1 MAFRENLREK
11 GVRPLIKYHLFQPVD
26 PHVMRVID
34 GPRYRQRVI
43 CETVFSSVKRTLGGN
58 EWEKV

>member
-11 GVRPLIKYHLFQPVD
+11 GVRPLIKYRLFQPVD
-26 PHVMRVID
+26 HAHNVRID